1 MGWAA
6 ARPLSL
12 VTVDRAA
19 ALPLWIGA
27 RGIARL
33 HVPNPWPPHPQG
45 YNCTCYYGKIECM
58 FYVTGSYKVTETV
71 LVGRRN
77 GLAPSE
83 MRPAHGSGRVEA
95 SEMRP
100 THQVLFS
107 LHPRS
112 TVQGVRANWLV
123 TS

>member
-1 MGWAA
+1 MDRPSHGAMGWAA

-33 HVPNPWPPHPQG
+33 HVPTQSVVPAPTRVQLYMLLRQNR
-45 YNCTCYYGKIECM
+45 M
-58 FYVTGSYKVTETV
+58 YVLTGSYKVTETV

-112 TVQGVRANWLV
+112 TV
-123 TS
+123 SK